1 MNRPRP
7 IGPLYGRALDFI
19 VRPLIDDME
28 KCGDGLIVVADTSIS
43 EERQKD
49 KRHFAFST
57 GEVTVDL
64 RDLRMVPRG
73 GIEPP
78 TP

>member
-1 MNRPRP
+1 
-7 IGPLYGRALDFI
+7 
-19 VRPLIDDME
+19 ME

-57 GEVTVDL
+57 GEVTIEL